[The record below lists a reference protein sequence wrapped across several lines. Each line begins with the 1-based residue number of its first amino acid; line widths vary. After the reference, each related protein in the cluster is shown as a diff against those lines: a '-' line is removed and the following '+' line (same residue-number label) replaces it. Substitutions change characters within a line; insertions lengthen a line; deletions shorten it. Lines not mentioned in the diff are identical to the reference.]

1 LKLSDEFK
9 VGVLATFALLTLIL
23 GYSFLKGNNPFGRY
37 QTFYVLYAKV
47 PGLNASDPVLI
58 NGFKVGRVKAIRKMP
73 DIRQGIIAEL
83 VLDNDIQLTRNTI
96 AKIVSSD
103 LLGEKAIELILDDSH
118 DYLKSGD
125 TLKSEVQMSLS
136 EEVRYEILP
145 VKQKATEL
153 MSSLDSLVT
162 IIQVIVVE
170 GQIEKTLQNLVK
182 ATGSF
187 ADVGK
192 NLDSM
197 VVREASN
204 INRTL
209 SNIEAITRT
218 LKDNKDNIDRT
229 LGNLAVLS
237 DSLKRAE
244 LVTLMSN
251 LSNVLKE
258 LKITIETINHGEGTV
273 GLLIHKRDTY
283 DALNNAIND
292 LDKLLVDLKE
302 NPNRYVHF
310 SLFGQNPNKQKKKK

>member
-1 LKLSDEFK
+1 
-9 VGVLATFALLTLIL
+9 
-23 GYSFLKGNNPFGRY
+23 
-37 QTFYVLYAKV
+37 
-47 PGLNASDPVLI
+47 
-58 NGFKVGRVKAIRKMP
+58 
-73 DIRQGIIAEL
+73 
-83 VLDNDIQLTRNTI
+83 
-96 AKIVSSD
+96 VSSD

-170 GQIEKTLQNLVK
+170 GQIEKTLQNVVK

-258 LKITIETINHGEGTV
+258 LKTTIETINHGEGTV